1 MADRRRGGFR
11 LRRRGVIVVG
21 IVVVVVGGGAAG
33 AWAAMRPSGPDYR
46 LATAGPAAV
55 TDSLAGTG
63 TIQPVTQATVMFP
76 TSGQVASVGV
86 QAGQHV
92 TEGQTLAQLNT
103 TSLDAT
109 VSRDRQSVAS
119 AQVRLAD
126 DQNSQTSVTA
136 SAPQATSPSSA
147 GSSTP
152 AGGSARLSGMV
163 HGLSADQNAVRRAQQ
178 KVDADLALV
187 AAADHEVNAQGAA
200 CQALLDQLRSATTTP
215 PTTTPTS
222 TTTPPP
228 PPPGGSTSV
237 TDCESLINEVLTD
250 ESTTGEDERTL
261 STSVAALSAAL
272 NKAVAAVGTST
283 TRTGGSHSTQGTQGA
298 TRQSTGRSAVR
309 TGGQP
314 ASADQIA
321 ADQAAVDAAN
331 AELAAGQQAVAAATM
346 VSPIAGTVADVTV
359 TAGQSAAANSADAEV
374 VVIGAGQDEVATA
387 VTDSQVGQVKPGD
400 RATVTPDGA
409 TVPIAGTVT
418 AVGALGTTTSSGS
431 ASYPVTIS
439 LGSTSQQLFD
449 GATASVSI
457 TLGTAQAA
465 VTVPTS
471 AVTSVGGFSVVTRM
485 VAGKPAITR
494 VTLGVRGPT
503 VTQVTSGL
511 RAGDQVALANMNA
524 PMPTANNPVRIGGG
538 GFGGGGFARA
548 AGRGAGGGGR

>member
-1 MADRRRGGFR
+1 MADRRRGRFR
-11 LRRRGVIVVG
+11 LRRRGVIVLGV
-21 IVVVVVGGGAAG
+21 VVVVVGGGAAG
-33 AWAAMRPSGPDYR
+33 AWAAMRPAGPDYR
-46 LATAGPAAV
+46 VATAGPAAV
-55 TDSLAGTG
+55 TDSLAETG
-63 TIQPVTQATVMFP
+63 TIQPVAQATVLFP

-86 QAGQHV
+86 RVGQQV
-92 TEGQTLAQLNT
+92 TEGQTLAHLNT

-126 DQNSQTSVTA
+126 DQDSQTSVTE

-152 AGGSARLSGMV
+152 TGRSGQVSGMV
-163 HGLSADQNAVRRAQQ
+163 RGLSADQNAVRRAQQ

-187 AAADHEVNAQGAA
+187 TAADHKVNAQGAA
-200 CQALLDQLRSATTTP
+200 CQALLDQLHSAATP

-250 ESTTGEDERTL
+250 ESTTGKDERTL

-272 NKAVAAVGTST
+272 NKAVAAVGTAT
-283 TRTGGSHSTQGTQGA
+283 TKAAGSHATQGA
-298 TRQSTGRSAVR
+298 TTQQPTGRSAVR
-309 TGGQP
+309 AGGGQQP
-314 ASADQIA
+314 APADQIA

-374 VVIGAGQDEVATA
+374 VVIGAGQDEVTTA

-400 RATVTPDGA
+400 KATVTPDGA
-409 TVPIAGTVT
+409 TAPIAGTVT

-439 LGSTSQQLFD
+439 LASTSQQLFD

-457 TLGTAQAA
+457 TLGTAHAA

-471 AVTSVGGFSVVTRM
+471 AITTVGGFSVVTKV
-485 VAGKPAITR
+485 VAGKPTITR
-494 VTLGVRGPT
+494 VTPGVRGPA

-524 PMPTANNPVRIGGG
+524 PMPTANNPARFGGGG
-538 GFGGGGFARA
+538 GFGGGGFAPGAVRV
-548 AGRGAGGGGR
+548 AGGGGR